1 MLAGL
6 ALVAQVHRHLPFIV
20 GVVLGHTDS
29 FGVHSFDDGYSLF
42 KAKTATREQI
52 AAKYLN
58 TEITGMLSAV
68 TNKLEK
74 SASMKM

>member
-1 MLAGL
+1 MD
-6 ALVAQVHRHLPFIV
+6 
-20 GVVLGHTDS
+20 LGDKGKTGKHEL
-29 FGVHSFDDGYSLF
+29 SFDDGYSLF